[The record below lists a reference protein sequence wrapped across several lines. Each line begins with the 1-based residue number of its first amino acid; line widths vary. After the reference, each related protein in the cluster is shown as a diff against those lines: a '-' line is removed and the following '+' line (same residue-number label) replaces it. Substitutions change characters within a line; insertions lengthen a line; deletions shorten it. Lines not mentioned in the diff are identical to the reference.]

1 VTQPGVKKDS
11 QGRWVITGVEENSLS
26 QQQAD
31 AMDIRKSAQL
41 LTGQQGELAR
51 QLLKNAPELSGG
63 LLAGLVKI
71 GAAPNNQLVKNLAS
85 IDEYTKVE
93 RARDQFD
100 EAAKLANEKFNNT
113 IRGKLWRA
121 TKSTTRAIGVVSTA
135 RFDIPA
141 TAARLVKQSFDAYN
155 NGDIDFW
162 TGTPTDPNKTRADLG
177 LPTGILN
184 DGKFDAPQKIL
195 SQMTLAQTVK
205 DMITEKKIDLG
216 NGFFASE
223 ESGAGFAAREAQK
236 RTAKITY
243 TVDGQTVERPYSFF
257 DPVTSVITGG
267 RADTGTGAVITAVGD
282 LIAMIVYDPFLAY
295 GRMKKAR
302 DAAALAVRTSSGMK
316 SAKALK
322 DLSLLDSQ
330 LEEAVNA
337 TKITLADYRSVA
349 GGNRSEK
356 ERAVADAIDNQ
367 LRIAEKADA
376 IEYNLEDV
384 ASFLSGSKAK
394 EAIDTLAQMDD
405 WRDIY
410 ALGKRFGRK
419 GGFSVEQSLAVSKAT
434 TREEVLEAIAPYIAN
449 GQVVADALETGS
461 KVSRTLSGASEAVNS
476 KVGPTLTRITKGT
489 NIVVTNKIVGLAASG
504 YQKVP
509 YLDKLT
515 KTLAK
520 SWSNAL
526 PTGGL
531 VHSADKENLVDAVIS
546 YGRAA
551 NLSETTIR
559 DIVDVVAR
567 SEDVSATG
575 YAASA
580 RLFDEIF
587 KANVNLPGIDK
598 EYLKEI
604 TRIFEGGRSQMS
616 SYWADMHAKGAKIDY
631 ILADKRK
638 VTISGAHLDSEYLN
652 SMIYFPPIKEI
663 LKELSVLQRRVKLGE
678 KGIGRLTDV
687 AETFTN
693 NFWKRLILIRPA
705 YIIRNIAEEQ
715 IRVLGTGHISF
726 FNNPLTATAMWLGR
740 DGGSKWREVLNR
752 FDPYSQTV
760 MGTNFKL
767 STAEAEFAAEV
778 LAHDAAES
786 YIKSQ
791 SIRGVSGIDTD
802 VRGAMAKYGFQA
814 IQYGHQSG
822 KWWEGLASE
831 LRILSNSI
839 VGRAVARTAAGKEQ
853 ATVDFLLRGL
863 GKDEYLKFA
872 KGQPEEISKWLL
884 TDEGAMNYLFT
895 GKNLDEKLTSVA
907 ARIEQAAGRGGVGS
921 AAIRQL
927 ISYGAYKSEGLNL
940 AIPKGVD
947 SARNSIKNAN
957 EMSKGR
963 KALKDANQEF
973 AEQLKNAFDGKGDWS
988 EITMNVPLTSFAK
1001 RKEKAGL
1008 FKDISDSFF
1017 QTAIKFEK
1025 TSTMG
1030 PEWRQ
1035 KYWDAIYD
1043 ISRAL
1048 DAEAVAKLKVV
1059 AQDSLTP
1066 LKNFKG
1072 KPIGSQHKVWK
1083 AFENVSEDGN
1093 ITSKEAHEYASTV
1106 ASKHVAELFYD
1117 ASRKRLL
1124 FHQLRLI
1131 APFGQAWEDTIKA
1144 WGRIAL
1150 NNPVETYKIS
1160 KGLNWLT
1167 NPSSSALYQ
1176 LTDAKDYY
1184 DPNQGFFFNDPKD
1197 GQRKFFI
1204 PFMSTGLN
1212 FLTNLSRM
1220 EYSTAGP
1227 VASTATPQSFNFAFA
1242 SGSIIPGVGPG
1253 ISITVAVLDKYGVNP
1268 LNLLPQTFKDIANK
1282 IIFPFGE
1289 PDFSKGFAEALLPG
1303 NIRRTFAPIMPDTV
1317 YATALAPTMNYL
1329 ARGGNYNLDDPT
1341 DQQQLII
1348 DSDKFAKWFTVM
1360 RGVLGSFSAFPINIA
1375 GVTTLDDGN
1384 TVLSTALYNDFKTLE
1399 VNAGG
1404 NSNKAYADFLDLY
1417 GPETIFA
1424 IIATSTG
1431 APTNLFTYE
1440 LIKKDPSVVTDY
1452 KDTYGYIYPNG
1463 GFSQELY
1470 RWQQRVGNKEKL
1482 NSTELLQRATQ
1493 LRYYAAKD
1501 RLMTR
1506 SAAEGWSKQQ
1516 FTDVSQ
1522 ALTESY
1528 AIRGLTSNVD
1538 YYKDKRI
1545 QEQLVRLTND
1555 SRFDDSDAVQGL
1567 KDYLYLYN
1575 KALEASGMKSL
1586 ANKASAPQREWLSAQ
1601 ALDILKRN
1609 PEFQKMFYAFF
1620 EKELKG

>member
-1 VTQPGVKKDS
+1 MTQPGVKKDS

-41 LTGQQGELAR
+41 LTGQQGESAR

-71 GAAPNNQLVKNLAS
+71 GAAPDNQLVKNLAA
-85 IDEYTKVE
+85 IDEYTKVQ
-93 RARDQFD
+93 RARDQYD

-113 IRGKLWRA
+113 IPGKLWSAAKAFSRG
-121 TKSTTRAIGVVSTA
+121 IGVLSTA
-135 RFDIPA
+135 GFDIPA
-141 TAARLVKQSFDAYN
+141 TAVREVKQSLDAYN
-155 NGDIDFW
+155 NGDINFW

-177 LPTGILN
+177 LLTGILN

-195 SQMTLAQTVK
+195 SQMTLAQTIK

-257 DPVTSVITGG
+257 DPITNVITGG

-282 LIAMIVYDPFLAY
+282 LIAMIAGDPFLAF

-302 DAAALAVRTSSGMK
+302 DAAELVVRTSSGIK

-356 ERAVADAIDNQ
+356 EKAIADAIDNQ

-394 EAIDTLAQMDD
+394 AAIDTLAQMDD
-405 WRDIY
+405 WKDIY
-410 ALGKRFGRK
+410 ALGKRFGK
-419 GGFSVEQSLAVSKAT
+419 KSGFSVEQSLAISKAT
-434 TREEVLEAIAPYIAN
+434 TREEVLKAIAPYIAN

-461 KVSRTLSGASEAVNS
+461 KISRTLSGASEAVNS
-476 KVGPTLTRITKGT
+476 KVGPTLTRITKGN
-489 NIVVTNKIVGLAASG
+489 NIVVTNKIAGLAASG

-515 KTLAK
+515 KTLVK

-551 NLSETTIR
+551 NLSETIIR
-559 DIVDVVAR
+559 DIVDVIAK
-567 SEDVSATG
+567 SEDASATG

-587 KANVNLPGIDK
+587 KANVNLPGVDK
-598 EYLKEI
+598 EYLKEL

-616 SYWADMHAKGAKIDY
+616 SYWADMHAQGAKLDY
-631 ILADKRK
+631 ILAGGRK
-638 VTISGAHLDSEYLN
+638 VTISGPQLDSEYLN
-652 SMIYFPPIKEI
+652 SMVYFPPIKEI

-693 NFWKRLILIRPA
+693 TFWKRLILIRPA

-802 VRGAMAKYGFQA
+802 VRGAMVKSGFTPV
-814 IQYGHQSG
+814 QYGHQSG

-839 VGRAVARTAAGKEQ
+839 VGRAVARTAVGKEQ

-963 KALKDANQEF
+963 KALKDVNQEF
-973 AEQLKNAFDGKGDWS
+973 ADQLKNAFDGKGDWS
-988 EITMNVPLTSFAK
+988 GITMNVPLTSFAK

-1035 KYWDAIYD
+1035 KYWDAIHD
-1043 ISRAL
+1043 IARAL

-1093 ITSKEAHEYASTV
+1093 ITLKEAHEYASTV

-1124 FHQLRLI
+1124 FHQLRLV

-1160 KGLNWLT
+1160 KGLSWLT
-1167 NPSSSALYQ
+1167 SPSSSALYQ
-1176 LTDAKDYY
+1176 LTDARDYY

-1212 FLTNLSRM
+1212 FLTNLSKGNL
-1220 EYSTAGP
+1220 STAGP

-1253 ISITVAVLDKYGVNP
+1253 MSITLSVLDKFGVNP
-1268 LNLLPQTFKDIANK
+1268 LNLLPPTFKDIANK
-1282 IIFPFGE
+1282 IVFPFGE

-1303 NIRRTFAPIMPDTV
+1303 NIRRTLAPIMPDTV
-1317 YATALAPTMNYL
+1317 YAAALAPTMNYL
-1329 ARGGNYNLDDPT
+1329 ARGGNYNLDDPA
-1341 DQQQLII
+1341 DQQQLIT

-1375 GVTTLDDGN
+1375 SVTTLDDGN

-1463 GFSQELY
+1463 GVSQELY
-1470 RWQQRVGNKEKL
+1470 RWQQRAGNKEKFT
-1482 NSTELLQRATQ
+1482 STQLLQRATQ
-1493 LRYYAAKD
+1493 IRYYAAKD

-1555 SRFDDSDAVQGL
+1555 SRFNDSDAVQGL

-1601 ALDILKRN
+1601 VLDILKRN
-1609 PEFQKMFYAFF
+1609 PEFQKMFYTFF